1 VLEPGEELVVGLPAG
16 RAYDPYALL
25 VRTSE

>member
-1 VLEPGEELVVGLPAG
+1 MPDSH

-25 VRTSE
+25 TSKRGLALEAYLQGH